1 MSVPAWMLLGFAA
14 WTLLLLVVTV
24 GTYRWSH
31 ILTGRR
37 RISDFRADGTD
48 GQDWYLRA
56 TRAHAN
62 CIENL
67 PVFGAVV
74 LALQTVHAGGAA
86 PDILATVVLAARMA
100 QTLVHVVWRVSDR
113 TVSLRFSFYLVQ
125 AISFIALGA
134 IAAGRAWADGV
145 A

>member
-1 MSVPAWMLLGFAA
+1 MSMPAWMLLGFAG

-31 ILTGRR
+31 ILAGRR

-67 PVFGAVV
+67 PVFGALVF
-74 LALQTVHAGGAA
+74 ALEAVHAAGAA
-86 PDILATVVLAARMA
+86 VDALATIVLAARMA
-100 QTLVHVVWRVSDR
+100 QTLVHVGWRVSDR

-125 AISFIALGA
+125 ATCFCALGA
-134 IAAGRAWADGV
+134 IAVGHAWGGGV

>member
-1 MSVPAWMLLGFAA
+1 MSTPAWMLLGFAG

-24 GTYRWSH
+24 GTFRWSH

-62 CIENL
+62 CVENL
-67 PVFGAVV
+67 PVFAAVV
-74 LALQTVHAGGAA
+74 FALQAVHATGAA
-86 PDILATVVLAARMA
+86 VDAMATIVLVARMA
-100 QTLVHVVWRVSDR
+100 QTLVHVSWRVSDR
-113 TVSLRFSFYLVQ
+113 TVSLRFSFYLAQ
-125 AISFIALGA
+125 AICFFALGA
-134 IAAGRAWADGV
+134 IAVGHAWAGGM